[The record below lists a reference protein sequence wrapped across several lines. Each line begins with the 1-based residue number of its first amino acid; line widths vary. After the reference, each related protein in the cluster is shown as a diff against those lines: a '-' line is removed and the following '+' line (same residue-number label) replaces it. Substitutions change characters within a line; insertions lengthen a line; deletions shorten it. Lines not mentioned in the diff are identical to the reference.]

1 MKPKP
6 DIPNFNFIAR
16 PYRWLEYLT
25 LGKALENCRA
35 CFLPQLRNCRRGL
48 VLGDGD
54 GRFLCALL
62 AAKPQ
67 LHAEA
72 VDTSATMLQL
82 LRRNCCA
89 SADRLETHHASAL
102 DFPPTGPYDLVVTHF
117 FLDCLSQHEVDALAA
132 RIAPSLAPQ
141 ALWLISDFRIPS
153 GLMRLPA
160 RVLVR
165 SLYFA
170 FRILT
175 GLRTT
180 RLPNHSSAL
189 ACAGM
194 IRVAHHHSVAGL
206 LTTELWQLPP
216 ATLQTPRLNR

>member
-1 MKPKP
+1 MKPKAVV
-6 DIPNFNFIAR
+6 PNFNFIAR

-35 CFLPQLRNCRRGL
+35 CFLPQLRNCRRAL

-54 GRFLCALL
+54 GRFLRALL
-62 AAKPQ
+62 AANPQ

-72 VDTSATMLQL
+72 VDTSAIMLQL
-82 LRRNCCA
+82 LRRNCRA

-117 FLDCLSQHEVDALAA
+117 FLDCLSQREVEALAG

-153 GLMRLPA
+153 GFMRLPA

-165 SLYFA
+165 NLYLA
-170 FRILT
+170 FRVLT

-180 RLPNHSSAL
+180 RLPDHSAAL
-189 ACAGM
+189 ASAGM
-194 IRVAHHHSVAGL
+194 IRVAYHHSLAGL
-206 LTTELWQLPP
+206 LTTELWQLSP
-216 ATLQTPRLNR
+216 ATLQTPHLNQ

>member
-1 MKPKP
+1 MKPEP
-6 DIPNFNFIAR
+6 DVPNFNFIAR

-35 CFLPQLRNCRRGL
+35 YFLPQLRNCRRAL

-54 GRFLCALL
+54 GRFLRALL
-62 AAKPQ
+62 AANPQ

-72 VDTSATMLQL
+72 ADASATMLQL
-82 LRRNCCA
+82 LRRNCRA
-89 SADRLETHHASAL
+89 SAGRLETHHASAL

-117 FLDCLSQHEVDALAA
+117 FLDCLSQREVDTLAA

-153 GLMRLPA
+153 GFMRLPA
-160 RVLVR
+160 RLLVR

-180 RLPNHSSAL
+180 RLPDHSSAL
-189 ACAGM
+189 ASAGM
-194 IRVAHHHSVAGL
+194 IPVAYRHSLAGL
-206 LTTELWQLPP
+206 LTTELWQFSP

>member
-6 DIPNFNFIAR
+6 DVPNFNFIAR

-35 CFLPQLRNCRRGL
+35 YFLPQLRNCRRAL

-54 GRFLCALL
+54 GRFLRALL
-62 AAKPQ
+62 AANPQ

-82 LRRNCCA
+82 LCRNCRA

-153 GLMRLPA
+153 GFMRLPA

-165 SLYFA
+165 SLYLA
-170 FRILT
+170 FRVLT

-180 RLPNHSSAL
+180 RLPAHVAAL
-189 ACAGM
+189 TRAGM
-194 IRVAHHHSVAGL
+194 IRVAYHHSLAGL
-206 LTTELWQLPP
+206 LTTELWQLSL
-216 ATLQTPRLNR
+216 ATLQTPHLNQ